1 MTNAHCALKE
11 NAMKLKLSL
20 IAAGVLAATSM
31 VATTAQAAPA
41 FADVIVLMDE
51 SGSMSGEQTWIKN
64 QITTLDTG
72 LVAEGLT
79 PNQYG
84 LIGFGASAAGSPDYL
99 RGFDVGGTGLPNTS
113 TAGSFGT
120 AAQFQTAAGNL
131 VASGGTEDGY
141 AAINLANTLAGR
153 TGAARNY
160 ILVTDEDRDNTNSSF
175 TYAGILSSMTGAGIL
190 LNAIV
195 NQAFT
200 CGGAAALGVA
210 KDGANTI
217 GFVADGSGG
226 YTQCTGTVAFGSG
239 SGSTK
244 ANYVDLA
251 LATGGA
257 AWNLN
262 LHRAGGLTADSF
274 TAAFIE
280 WKVEEITNQT
290 PLPGTLALLGIGLVG
305 LGAVRRKQA
314 AVAA

>member
-1 MTNAHCALKE
+1 
-11 NAMKLKLSL
+11 MKLKLSL

-51 SGSMSGEQTWIKN
+51 SGSMSGEQAWIKT
-64 QITTLDTG
+64 QITSLDTG

-84 LIGFGASAAGSPDYL
+84 LIGFGANSSTAGSDLL
-99 RGFDVGGTGLPNTS
+99 RGFDVGGDGAAVASGPGTL
-113 TAGSFGT
+113 GT
-120 AAQFQTAAGNL
+120 AAQFVTAAGNL
-131 VASGGTEDGY
+131 VVNGSTEDGY
-141 AAINLANTLAGR
+141 AAINLANTLTGR
-153 TGAARNY
+153 SGAARNY
-160 ILVTDEDRDNTNSSF
+160 ILVTDEDRDNTNSSLN
-175 TYAGILSSMTGAGIL
+175 YAGILSSMTGAGIL

-195 NQAFT
+195 NQGFT

-217 GFVADGSGG
+217 GFVANGSGG
-226 YTQCTGTVAFGSG
+226 YTQCTGTINLGTGSIK
-239 SGSTK
+239 T
-244 ANYVDLA
+244 NYVDLA

-262 LHRAGGLTADSF
+262 LLRAGGFTADSF
-274 TAAFIE
+274 TAAFID